1 MILDR
6 ILEHK
11 TAELRR
17 KKTRGYLT
25 SLKGTIADR
34 PEPLDFLNAVQE
46 AWTPDS
52 PTLIAEV
59 KKASPSQGVM
69 RPEFRDRFDPVAIA
83 RTYQQYGTAA
93 VSVLT
98 DQDFFQG
105 HLNNLALVKD
115 HVGLPALNKEFIVD
129 EVQVYESRAYGA
141 DAILLIVAALDRV
154 QLDDLHAIARGLALD
169 ILFETHH
176 EREVDV
182 VLERIPDAILIGI
195 NNRDLQTFS
204 TDLAVADRLARR
216 IPSDKFILSESGI
229 RERAD
234 VLRIAEAGARAML
247 VGESLLR
254 ADDVGAKIRDLR
266 GMTQETHEARQ
277 AARDTGWR

>member
-34 PEPLDFLNAVQE
+34 PEPLDFLNAVQK

-129 EVQVYESRAYGA
+129 EVQLYESRAYGA

-154 QLDDLHAIARGLALD
+154 QLEDLHAIARGLALD

-204 TDLAVADRLARR
+204 TDLAVTDRLARR

-266 GMTQETHEARQ
+266 GMTQETHEAQQ

>member
-25 SLKGTIADR
+25 RLKGTIADR

-52 PTLIAEV
+52 PALIAEV

-129 EVQVYESRAYGA
+129 EVQLYESRAYGA
-141 DAILLIVAALDRV
+141 DAILLIVAAMDRV
-154 QLDDLHAIARGLALD
+154 QLEDLHAIARGLALD

-204 TDLAVADRLARR
+204 TNLAVTDRLARR

-234 VLRIAEAGARAML
+234 VLRIAEAGAKAML

-266 GMTQETHEARQ
+266 GMTQETHETRPS
-277 AARDTGWR
+277 ARDTGWK

>member
-52 PTLIAEV
+52 PALIAEV

-129 EVQVYESRAYGA
+129 EVQLYESRAYGA
-141 DAILLIVAALDRV
+141 DAILLIVAAMDRV
-154 QLDDLHAIARGLALD
+154 QLEDLHAIAKGLALD

-204 TDLAVADRLARR
+204 TNLAVTDRLARR

-234 VLRIAEAGARAML
+234 VLRIAEAGAKAML

-266 GMTQETHEARQ
+266 GMTQETHETRPS
-277 AARDTGWR
+277 ARDTGWK

>member
-46 AWTPDS
+46 AWAPDS

-204 TDLAVADRLARR
+204 TDLAVTDRLARR

>member
-69 RPEFRDRFDPVAIA
+69 RPEFHDRFDPVAIA

-129 EVQVYESRAYGA
+129 EVQLYESRAYGA

-154 QLDDLHAIARGLALD
+154 QLEDLHAIARGLALD

-204 TDLAVADRLARR
+204 TDLAVTDRLARR
-216 IPSDKFILSESGI
+216 IPPDKFILSESGI

>member
-34 PEPLDFLNAVQE
+34 PEPLDFLNVVQE

-69 RPEFRDRFDPVAIA
+69 RPEFRDRFDPIAIA

-129 EVQVYESRAYGA
+129 EVQLYESRAYGA

-154 QLDDLHAIARGLALD
+154 QLEDLHAIARGLALD

-204 TDLAVADRLARR
+204 TDLAVTDRLARR

-229 RERAD
+229 RDRAD

>member
-34 PEPLDFLNAVQE
+34 PEPLDFLNAVQK
-46 AWTPDS
+46 AWTPGS

-129 EVQVYESRAYGA
+129 EVQLYESRAYGA
-141 DAILLIVAALDRV
+141 DAILLIVAAMDRV
-154 QLDDLHAIARGLALD
+154 QLEDLHAIARGLALD

-204 TDLAVADRLARR
+204 TDLAVTDRLARR

>member
-34 PEPLDFLNAVQE
+34 PDPLDFLNAVQE

-129 EVQVYESRAYGA
+129 EVQLYESRAYGA

-154 QLDDLHAIARGLALD
+154 QLEDLHAIAKGLALD

-204 TDLAVADRLARR
+204 TDLAVTDRLARR

>member
-25 SLKGTIADR
+25 RLKGTIADR

-52 PTLIAEV
+52 PALIAEV

-129 EVQVYESRAYGA
+129 EVQLYESRAYGA
-141 DAILLIVAALDRV
+141 DAILLIVAAMDRV
-154 QLDDLHAIARGLALD
+154 QLEDLHAIARGLALD

-204 TDLAVADRLARR
+204 TNLAVTDRLARR

-266 GMTQETHEARQ
+266 GMTQETHETRPS
-277 AARDTGWR
+277 ARDTGWK

>member
-34 PEPLDFLNAVQE
+34 PEPLDFLNVVQE

-129 EVQVYESRAYGA
+129 EVQLYESRAYGA
-141 DAILLIVAALDRV
+141 DAILLIMAALDRV
-154 QLDDLHAIARGLALD
+154 QLEDLHAIARGLALD

-204 TDLAVADRLARR
+204 TDLAVTDRLARR

-229 RERAD
+229 RDRAD

>member
-52 PTLIAEV
+52 PALIAEV

-129 EVQVYESRAYGA
+129 EVQLYESRAYGA

-154 QLDDLHAIARGLALD
+154 QLEDLHAIARGLALD

-204 TDLAVADRLARR
+204 TNLAVTDRLARR

-266 GMTQETHEARQ
+266 GMTQETHETRPS
-277 AARDTGWR
+277 ARDTGWK

>member
-204 TDLAVADRLARR
+204 TDLAVTDRLARR